1 MDLVGVRC
9 WELVVAVVFVVDV
22 DDRMKVDMPGSHI
35 VDHVLVVDLDS
46 GFFFVVVE

>member
-1 MDLVGVRC
+1 MRC
-9 WELVVAVVFVVDV
+9 WKLVVAVVVVG